1 MNGLFRDGY
10 FPEPWMMGRLFLIP
24 KKETDGPKVRPICL
38 LDAMGK
44 LYEHL
49 IRARLLTEVEK
60 KGGLSDRQFGF
71 REGMS
76 TMDAIDDV
84 LGFARVAQS
93 GSWGRKLTTL
103 DVENAFNMVPWEG
116 IAEALEGDAISPE
129 LGMVIASYLEKRQL
143 MVNDDMT
150 VLVTCGVPQG
160 SILGPTLWN
169 SFYNG
174 VLELELCLGCR
185 TVAFVDD
192 LAVLSMGRC
201 EEELMTVTNDTLNR
215 VALWMD
221 GASLLLPP
229 ENGSCP
235 AGGQQKNEG
244 RQVRSGRCRS
254 EAEEGH
260 QIPWGAP
267 GQADELL
274 IARPVRCEKDR
285 GRRSGARKDDAQ
297 PEGGIKPHQEATS
310 TLLYGAE

>member
-1 MNGLFRDGY
+1 LNIKHKYEKYVFNTNIINNNTLHCCMAWRWNENRIHVHVYLRAVAERLRGGKASGPDGVPPEVVKLAVTKAPEEIRQVMNGLFRDGY

-49 IRARLLTEVEK
+49 IKARLLTEVEK

-116 IAEALEGDAISPE
+116 IAEALDGVPISPE
-129 LGMVIASYLEKRQL
+129 LRMVIASYLEKRQL
-143 MVNDDMT
+143 TVNDDMT
-150 VLVTCGVPQG
+150 VPVTCGVPQG

-174 VLELELCLGCR
+174 V
-185 TVAFVDD
+185 
-192 LAVLSMGRC
+192 
-201 EEELMTVTNDTLNR
+201 
-215 VALWMD
+215 
-221 GASLLLPP
+221 
-229 ENGSCP
+229 
-235 AGGQQKNEG
+235 
-244 RQVRSGRCRS
+244 
-254 EAEEGH
+254 
-260 QIPWGAP
+260 
-267 GQADELL
+267 
-274 IARPVRCEKDR
+274 
-285 GRRSGARKDDAQ
+285 
-297 PEGGIKPHQEATS
+297 
-310 TLLYGAE
+310 